1 MDVSRQ
7 EYEEFKRE
15 VRMAL
20 NKGDEQFAKIVECQT
35 ETCEKLDVV
44 IKNTNPI
51 VQLIQDAEATGRMAD
66 RVQNVTK
73 QLFWWGTILVGILA
87 WVEVIKL
94 ALKNMYDKMP

>member
-1 MDVSRQ
+1 
-7 EYEEFKRE
+7 
-15 VRMAL
+15 
-20 NKGDEQFAKIVECQT
+20 
-35 ETCEKLDVV
+35 
-44 IKNTNPI
+44 
-51 VQLIQDAEATGRMAD
+51 MAD